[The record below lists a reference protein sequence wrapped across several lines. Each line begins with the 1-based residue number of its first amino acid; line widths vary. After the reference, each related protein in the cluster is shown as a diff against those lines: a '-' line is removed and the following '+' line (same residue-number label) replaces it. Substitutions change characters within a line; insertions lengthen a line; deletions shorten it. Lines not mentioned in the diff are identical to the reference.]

1 MKQTLKQL
9 QTLKGNTRI
18 SMLTAYNCP
27 VARSIEQAG
36 VPIILVG
43 DSVGMVEMGFS
54 STRDVTMDHMVY
66 HIGGV
71 RRGAPDTH
79 IIGDLP
85 HLTYETIEDAVNN
98 AKRLVAAGADS
109 VKLEGP
115 YFDAV
120 TAIVAEGIEVVAHT
134 GLTPQKATSFKK
146 VGKNAQEAEQILQ
159 ESIQLQNA
167 GAGMLVLEHI
177 PAELGLKITGA
188 LTIPTIG
195 IGAGGDTDGQVLVIN
210 DALGIGDYWPPFS
223 KQYAHV
229 TDTISKVCAQFRHE
243 VENKQ
248 FPE

>member
-9 QTLKGNTRI
+9 QNLKGNTRI

-27 VARSIEQAG
+27 VARSIELAG

-54 STRDVTMDHMVY
+54 STRDVTMEHMVY
-66 HIGGV
+66 HVGAV
-71 RRGAPDTH
+71 RRGAPNTH

-85 HLTYETIEDAVNN
+85 HLSYESVEDAVAN
-98 AKRLVAAGADS
+98 AKKLVAAGADS

-120 TAIVAEGIEVVAHT
+120 KAIVAEGIEVVAHT

-146 VGKNAQEAEQILQ
+146 VGKEAAEAELILQ
-159 ESIQLQNA
+159 DSVDLQQA
-167 GAGMLVLEHI
+167 GAGMIVLEHI
-177 PAELGLKITGA
+177 PAELGVKITQA

-229 TDTISKVCAQFRHE
+229 TETISQVCAQYRQE

-248 FPE
+248 FP

>member
-9 QTLKGNTRI
+9 QQFKGVNRI

-27 VARSIEQAG
+27 IARSIEQAG
-36 VPIILVG
+36 IPIILVG

-54 STRDVTMDHMVY
+54 STRDVTMEHMIY
-66 HIGGV
+66 HIEGV
-71 RRGAPDTH
+71 RRGAPNTH

-85 HLTYETIEDAVNN
+85 HLSYESIDDAVTN
-98 AKRLVAAGADS
+98 AKRIIAAGADS

-120 TAIVAEGIEVVAHT
+120 KAICAQGIEVVAHT

-146 VGKNAQEAEQILQ
+146 VGKDENEAQQIIEDSKKLI
-159 ESIQLQNA
+159 EA
-167 GAGMLVLEHI
+167 GAGMLVVEHV
-177 PAELGLKITGA
+177 PAQLGAQISNELTV
-188 LTIPTIG
+188 PVIG
-195 IGAGGDTDGQVLVIN
+195 IGAGGETDGQVLVIN

-229 TDTISKVCAQFRHE
+229 SDTVLKVATQFKDE
-243 VENKQ
+243 VQHKQ
-248 FPE
+248 FP